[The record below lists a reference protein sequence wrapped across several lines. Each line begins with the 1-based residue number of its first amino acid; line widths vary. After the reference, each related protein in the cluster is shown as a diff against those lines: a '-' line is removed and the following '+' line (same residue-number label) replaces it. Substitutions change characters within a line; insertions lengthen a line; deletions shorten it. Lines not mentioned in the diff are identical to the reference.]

1 MITFYFLKDC
11 GALLLSKTH
20 KPYLFLKNKNF
31 FKKFMLAFILLFYSL
46 GLNVSYFD
54 GYNRWIQNYKI
65 IDDKLKFKLRLIK
78 TIPKLF

>member
-1 MITFYFLKDC
+1 
-11 GALLLSKTH
+11 
-20 KPYLFLKNKNF
+20 
-31 FKKFMLAFILLFYSL
+31 MLAFILLFYSL

-54 GYNRWIQNYKI
+54 GYNRWIQNYKM